1 MKYFSR
7 LFLLSILAIA
17 VTVPLH
23 SQLKKRVAVARFEDR
38 SGTGWHNIGDGVSDM
53 LVTALVKSGS
63 FSVLERQ
70 EMDKVVQEQQF
81 SNSSMV
87 TPETAAKLG
96 KILGVELFVV
106 GSVSEF
112 GVKESSVGG
121 GVSLFGAS
129 VSKRKARAVVD
140 IRLVNVTT
148 GEIIAAENQEGEES
162 STGVSAR
169 FEDIDFS
176 NANSWDDTD
185 IGKAARKAVDG
196 CVELVRN
203 NMEKIPWS
211 GKILKINTDGTVLMK
226 PGSEGNVKTGME
238 FAVYRVGEEIKDPD
252 TGLSLGSEETRIGK
266 IRVTEDMLKG
276 KAAKATVIDGK
287 DFLVGDIVREK

>member
-1 MKYFSR
+1 MKYFSH
-7 LFLLSILAIA
+7 LFLLSVLTLAVA
-17 VTVPLH
+17 LPLH

-53 LVTALVKSGS
+53 LITALVKSGS

-70 EMDKVVQEQQF
+70 EMEKVVQEQQF

-162 STGVSAR
+162 STGISAR

-196 CVELVRN
+196 CVELIKN
-203 NMEKIPWS
+203 NMEKIPWA
-211 GKILKINTDGTVLMK
+211 GKILKINADGSVLMK
-226 PGSEGNVKTGME
+226 PGSEGNVKNGME
-238 FAVYRVGEEIKDPD
+238 FTVYRVGEEIKDPD
-252 TGLSLGSEETRIGK
+252 TGLSLGSEETKVGR

-276 KAAKATVIDGK
+276 KAAKATVVEGK
-287 DFLVGDIVREK
+287 DFQVGDIIREK